1 MFGAEILSETYPLYT
16 QQWYMQYWNFSV
28 TNTIAVCT
36 VKNSW
41 WWTEE
46 LFETCRVLF
55 QNKFEKLVHLVGFI
69 IGIYRDGRSY
79 KCQVY
84 IYLFIYIYKAR
95 NWLRWV
101 KCKDFASCF
110 RFQSAAS
117 LYGIFNLLC
126 INTRAIS
133 RMDNTTMQEYRGLF
147 DLDKHIVTLRNLAIM
162 QESFRLYDVSNA
174 PCREIPHFYMYCDN
188 AKKKFKHIFS
198 LSRFYSTTI
207 LLLLSSSSSSSS
219 PLCRVFI
226 LIFLRQT
233 MSLRNTVL

>member
-84 IYLFIYIYKAR
+84 IYIYLFIYIR
-95 NWLRWV
+95 LV
-101 KCKDFASCF
+101 
-110 RFQSAAS
+110 
-117 LYGIFNLLC
+117 I
-126 INTRAIS
+126 
-133 RMDNTTMQEYRGLF
+133 
-147 DLDKHIVTLRNLAIM
+147 DLDGWNARTLQVVFDFKVQPLCMVFLISSALT
-162 QESFRLYDVSNA
+162 QGLYHVWITQ
-174 PCREIPHFYMYCDN
+174 PCRNIEDY
-188 AKKKFKHIFS
+188 
-198 LSRFYSTTI
+198 L
-207 LLLLSSSSSSSS
+207 
-219 PLCRVFI
+219 I
-226 LIFLRQT
+226 LINIL
-233 MSLRNTVL
+233 SLCEILQ